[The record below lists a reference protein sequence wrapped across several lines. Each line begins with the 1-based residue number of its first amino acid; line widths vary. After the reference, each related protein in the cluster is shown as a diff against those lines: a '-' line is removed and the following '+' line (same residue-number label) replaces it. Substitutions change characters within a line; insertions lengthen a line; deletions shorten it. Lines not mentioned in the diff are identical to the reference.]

1 LSGLLRNLADLS
13 PPNKHEANRCVAP
26 AGKYSLQ
33 LMKSQGYFEDRKI
46 LATKDPALNHQSFS
60 QTPPEFGLNSLKR

>member
-1 LSGLLRNLADLS
+1 
-13 PPNKHEANRCVAP
+13 VAP
-26 AGKYSLQ
+26 AGKYLLQ

-60 QTPPEFGLNSLKR
+60 QTPPEFGLNSLKG